1 MFCILLTRCK
11 RCLLP
16 GESTPHS
23 STSCLDAPRRC
34 CQATAGQRSVLP
46 SSRRRAASSPAQPP
60 PSSASPPRPGPR
72 PRGSGQAAVGQVP
85 AHWSVLPVSSN
96 QVRSGQ
102 VRSDQVRSG
111 QVRSGL
117 VRSGQVRSQTFNARV
132 RSEGGAEAG
141 GDSDCPPVSQQSLA
155 YLGYQTLN
163 TTCNWRS
170 GLDFYTL
177 WREDMVWSLV
187 FYCISK
193 T

>member
-1 MFCILLTRCK
+1 MLCILLTPCIS
-11 RCLLP
+11 CLSP

-34 CQATAGQRSVLP
+34 CQASAGQRSVLP
-46 SSRRRAASSPAQPP
+46 SSRRRAASSPARPP

-85 AHWSVLPVSSN
+85 AHCSVLPVSSN
-96 QVRSGQ
+96 Q
-102 VRSDQVRSG
+102 
-111 QVRSGL
+111 

-155 YLGYQTLN
+155 YLGEARYQTLN